1 MSRHTATP
9 DAPLPL
15 EEFAE
20 VAEVDQLRAAL
31 ADLLDYYE
39 NPTRPA
45 PANRVRAWRALAG
58 RAVIPGLEDTTAAQ
72 RGEDGSARAA
82 ARWTDEEAAQVEA
95 AIRTVAARRALDLG
109 SLEEVAL
116 EFTTADVWRELGPA
130 FPVTKGIAAKMLA
143 AARAGLIVNTG
154 RTTYNDSPDRAHAHG
169 QRLAVWRAL

>member
-1 MSRHTATP
+1 MNRHTATA
-9 DAPLPL
+9 DATLPL

-39 NPTRPA
+39 HPDRPA

-58 RAVIPGLEDTTAAQ
+58 RAVVPGLEDTTPAE
-72 RGEDGSARAA
+72 RGEEGSARAA
-82 ARWTDEEAAQVEA
+82 ARWTDEEAAQVDA
-95 AIRTVAARRALDLG
+95 AIRAVATAL
-109 SLEEVAL
+109 L
-116 EFTTADVWRELGPA
+116 EFTTADVWAELGPG
-130 FPVTKGIAAKMLA
+130 FPITKGIAAKMLA